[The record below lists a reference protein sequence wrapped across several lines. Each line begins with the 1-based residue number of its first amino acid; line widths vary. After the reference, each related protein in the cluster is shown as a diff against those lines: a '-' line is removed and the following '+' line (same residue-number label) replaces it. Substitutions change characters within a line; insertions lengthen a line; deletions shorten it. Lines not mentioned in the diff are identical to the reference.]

1 MSLGPSSMQLDSDH
15 AHPGEVTGS
24 QNKVSTVVPLDPQN
38 NVHSDVLFNKY
49 RDMYINQLIKQMN
62 GLKEKFE
69 ILDKSLD
76 NSVAISKGFLNASN
90 VWNIFF
96 NSNDIINGERDE
108 DEDELDDFESEEQEV
123 AGKEVGAGRQ
133 EINYD
138 ANKQNDEPNAESDK
152 PVAISPE

>member
-1 MSLGPSSMQLDSDH
+1 MSLGPSSMQSDSDNS
-15 AHPGEVTGS
+15 HPGEVTGS
-24 QNKVSTVVPLDPQN
+24 QSKVSTAVPLDTQG

-49 RDMYINQLIKQMN
+49 RDMYINQLIKQMS

-96 NSNDIINGERDE
+96 NSNDIINGSTDPDE
-108 DEDELDDFESEEQEV
+108 DLDDGDFEEQGVVNKVVRE
-123 AGKEVGAGRQ
+123 ERQ
-133 EINYD
+133 DID
-138 ANKQNDEPNAESDK
+138 HDTNKNNDKQIAESDK
-152 PVAISPE
+152 PVQISPE

>member
-1 MSLGPSSMQLDSDH
+1 MSSGPSSMQLDSDNV
-15 AHPGEVTGS
+15 HPGEITGS
-24 QNKVSTVVPLDPQN
+24 QNKASTAVPLDTQN

-96 NSNDIINGERDE
+96 NSNDIIDGDRDE
-108 DEDELDDFESEEQEV
+108 EEDELDEIESEEQEV
-123 AGKEVGAGRQ
+123 TGKEGGEGRQ

-138 ANKQNDEPNAESDK
+138 ANKQVDERSAESDK
-152 PVAISPE
+152 AVAISPE